1 MDRIFRE
8 IPKLNI
14 KRGGARSIG
23 IIVLIA
29 ILSLSLVII
38 GFISLSMKNG
48 LNALKD
54 RMGADII
61 ILPKDEER
69 NYEGALLNGDPSAF
83 HLQYNTLDKVKE
95 FDFVTKCSPQL
106 YMATLS
112 AGCCAFPVQVI
123 GIDFDSDFS
132 VAPWLKNQ
140 VNEDLNTDEIYAGR
154 NITSP
159 AGGFV
164 DFYEHTYFVKEKLEE
179 TGMGFDNSV
188 FMSIEDARL
197 LAEEAK
203 NYGVDTK
210 ADQDKLISCIMVNVE
225 SEDRIDN
232 IVRDINKV
240 MIDFNAKAY
249 ASSKFVANTAKQ
261 IEGSFTY
268 IKALL
273 GIIIIMVVVVL
284 LIIFPLMIKSRSKEL
299 MVIRILG
306 STKKQI
312 SNLLFKEIFL
322 LSSMGASIGGI
333 LGFIISILF
342 SNTIEY
348 SINNPFLKPKIS
360 YLFVLMLGAIFICA
374 LVGPLV
380 SLFSIKRLNSKE
392 IAIASTEND

>member
-1 MDRIFRE
+1 MEKVFKE

-14 KRGGARSIG
+14 KRAGVRSIG
-23 IIVLIA
+23 IITLIA
-29 ILSLSLVII
+29 ILSFSLVLT
-38 GFISLSMKNG
+38 GFISISMKNG
-48 LNALKD
+48 LGALRD

-61 ILPKDEER
+61 IIPKDEES
-69 NYEGALLNGDPSAF
+69 NYEGALLNGEPSAF
-83 HLQYNTLDKVKE
+83 YLEYETLDKVRE
-95 FDFVTKCSPQL
+95 FDFVKEASPQL

-132 VAPWLKNQ
+132 VAPWLNSQ
-140 VNEDLNTDEIYAGR
+140 VSEELKTDEIYAGR

-164 DFYEHTYFVKEKLEE
+164 DFYEHTYFVKEKLGE

-210 ADQDKLISCIMVNVE
+210 ADQEELISSIMVNVE

-232 IVRDINKV
+232 LARDMNKV
-240 MIDFNAKAY
+240 LIDYGAKAY
-249 ASSKFVANTAKQ
+249 VSSKFVSSTARQ

-268 IKALL
+268 IRALL
-273 GIIIIMVVVVL
+273 GIILTMVVVVL
-284 LIIFPLMIKSRSKEL
+284 LITFPLMIKSRSKEL
-299 MVIRILG
+299 LVVRILG
-306 STKKQI
+306 ATKKQI
-312 SNLLFKEIFL
+312 SNLLVKEIFA
-322 LSSMGASIGGI
+322 LSAIGASIGGI
-333 LGFIISILF
+333 LGFVVSLLF
-342 SNTIEY
+342 SGKIEY
-348 SINNPFLKPKIS
+348 SMDIPFLKPDMG
-360 YLFVLMLGAIFICA
+360 YLFMLMLGAILICI

-380 SLFSIKRLNSKE
+380 SLFSIKKLNAKE
-392 IAIASTEND
+392 IAIASSEND